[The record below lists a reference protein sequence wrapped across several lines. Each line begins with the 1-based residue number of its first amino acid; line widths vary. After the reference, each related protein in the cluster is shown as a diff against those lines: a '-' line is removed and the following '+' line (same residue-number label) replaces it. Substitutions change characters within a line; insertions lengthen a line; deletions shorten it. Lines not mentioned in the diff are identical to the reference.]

1 MKNFFLCPLPED
13 QKPIN
18 LYLKTKENL
27 FLSWT
32 TFSEKAYH
40 QRLFSF
46 VLFNFLLIFVL
57 RFPLLQSLSYF
68 GEWILINSLVNFVS
82 FNLFL
87 IFLVACWKQV
97 EKEFQS
103 PYIVYEETSWS
114 DAERWEKPSSIQ
126 RQDHLINQQKV
137 TPVIQRLIRTIFQI
151 STLTFGSLLLLK
163 IS

>member
-18 LYLKTKENL
+18 LYLKTKENP

-40 QRLFSF
+40 QRIFSF
-46 VLFNFLLIFVL
+46 FLFNFLFIFVL
-57 RFPLLQSLSYF
+57 RFHLLQSFSYF
-68 GEWILINSLVNFVS
+68 GEWILINSIVNFVS
-82 FNLFL
+82 LNLFL
-87 IFLVACWKQV
+87 IFVLARWKQI

-114 DAERWEKPSSIQ
+114 DAERWEKPNSIQ
-126 RQDHLINQQKV
+126 RQDNLLNQQKV

-151 STLTFGSLLLLK
+151 SALTFSCLLLLK